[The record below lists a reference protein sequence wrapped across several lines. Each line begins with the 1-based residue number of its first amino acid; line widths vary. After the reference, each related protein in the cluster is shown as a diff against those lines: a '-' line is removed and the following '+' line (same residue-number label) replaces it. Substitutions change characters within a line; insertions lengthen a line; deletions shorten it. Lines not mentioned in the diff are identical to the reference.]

1 MNTNPP
7 KRGLGR
13 GLEALLT
20 EKPTV
25 PSVKVNAASAT
36 SLEWGKAQ
44 AINELTLEAQTLK
57 SLLEDLEDWLET
69 IEVSDESLRGESVA
83 EDWLNQQSPKKQQT
97 F

>member
-1 MNTNPP
+1 MNANST

-25 PSVKVNAASAT
+25 PSVKSPAESAST
-36 SLEWGKAQ
+36 LERGKFQ

-57 SLLEDLEDWLET
+57 SLLEDIQNWLEAL
-69 IEVSDESLRGESVA
+69 EVPS
-83 EDWLNQQSPKKQQT
+83 ED
-97 F
+97 